1 VYIFSFIIRLLCFVF
16 RTIHDILKQ
25 NQAVITCAMEKSV
38 GRHCRYESYHQQK
51 NNNKTA
57 SLKRNQ
63 HLDQNHDHSG
73 RCLCFGKKDSGCAQ
87 GVFSNLGICALLVGY
102 TLLGSFVFL
111 AIEGGGSAHYHRPS
125 TSLTAV
131 TSNVDNQKRPHG
143 QNSSR
148 DTAVPTSSWL
158 KHAADE
164 SRKRTVENIWDI
176 TVSLN
181 ILYRDNW
188 TRLAAQEISKF
199 QDQLVQRLTEE
210 MLQQHGAMSTGT
222 GREQQMQERHLTST
236 SPYEWNFAK
245 AFLYSLTVLTTIG
258 K

>member
-1 VYIFSFIIRLLCFVF
+1 
-16 RTIHDILKQ
+16 
-25 NQAVITCAMEKSV
+25 MEKSV
-38 GRHCRYESYHQQK
+38 GRHYRYESYHQQTHQQK
-51 NNNKTA
+51 NNSKTA

-63 HLDQNHDHSG
+63 QLDQNADHRG
-73 RCLCFGKKDSGCAQ
+73 RCLCFGRKDGGCAQ

-111 AIEGGGSAHYHRPS
+111 AIEGGGSGSSNAHYHRPS
-125 TSLTAV
+125 TSLIAV
-131 TSNVDNQKRPHG
+131 TSNIDNQKRPQG
-143 QNSSR
+143 QNSSQ

-158 KHAADE
+158 RRVADE
-164 SRKRTVENIWDI
+164 SRARTVENSWDI

-210 MLQQHGAMSTGT
+210 MAMQQHGAVSPGA
-222 GREQQMQERHLTST
+222 GRDQQMQERRSASS

>member
-1 VYIFSFIIRLLCFVF
+1 
-16 RTIHDILKQ
+16 
-25 NQAVITCAMEKSV
+25 MEKSV
-38 GRHCRYESYHQQK
+38 GKQYRYESYHQQNNPQK
-51 NNNKTA
+51 NSKKSA

-63 HLDQNHDHSG
+63 QLDQNSDHSG
-73 RCLCFGKKDSGCAQ
+73 RCLCFRKKDGGCAQ

-111 AIEGGGSAHYHRPS
+111 AIEGGGSGSSSTHYHRPS
-125 TSLTAV
+125 TSLIAV
-131 TSNVDNQKRPHG
+131 TSNIDNQKRPQG
-143 QNSSR
+143 QNSSQ
-148 DTAVPTSSWL
+148 DPAVPTSSWL
-158 KHAADE
+158 RRVADE
-164 SRKRTVENIWDI
+164 SRARTVENIWDI

-210 MLQQHGAMSTGT
+210 MTMQQHGAASTAA
-222 GREQQMQERHLTST
+222 GRDQQMQERRST
-236 SPYEWNFAK
+236 SSLPYEWNFAK

>member
-1 VYIFSFIIRLLCFVF
+1 
-16 RTIHDILKQ
+16 
-25 NQAVITCAMEKSV
+25 M
-38 GRHCRYESYHQQK
+38 GRHYRYEPYHQQK
-51 NNNKTA
+51 NNSKTA

-63 HLDQNHDHSG
+63 QSNQSQDRSG
-73 RCLCFGKKDSGCAQ
+73 RCSCFSRKDNGCAQ

-111 AIEGGGSAHYHRPS
+111 AIEGGGSAGGDGGHYYRPS

-131 TSNVDNQKRPHG
+131 TSNADDQRNPQG
-143 QNSSR
+143 QNSSQ
-148 DTAVPTSSWL
+148 DTSVSMSPGL
-158 KHAADE
+158 KRVADE
-164 SRKRTVENIWDI
+164 SRAKTVENIWDI

-188 TRLAAQEISKF
+188 TRLAAHEISKF
-199 QDQLVQRLTEE
+199 QDQLVKRLAEEMYSQHGIPPSGYGRDQQIQERRLT
-210 MLQQHGAMSTGT
+210 S
-222 GREQQMQERHLTST
+222 
-236 SPYEWNFAK
+236 SPYEWNFAR